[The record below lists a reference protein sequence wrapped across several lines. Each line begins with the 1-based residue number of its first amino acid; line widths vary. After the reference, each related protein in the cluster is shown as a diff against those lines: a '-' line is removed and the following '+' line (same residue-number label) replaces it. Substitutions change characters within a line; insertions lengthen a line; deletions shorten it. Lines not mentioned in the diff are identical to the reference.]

1 MSAGPLTL
9 PRNVGEATMAAT
21 ALPAQPR
28 LLLPPRHE
36 PRGVGSG
43 PAAANR
49 PPVTRS
55 VLSPVTDGPWP
66 VPAPVV
72 EPVPVALP
80 DPTRLCGS
88 LVLAAVEALAGT
100 RPLVQLVRWVTPQVL
115 EALTAAVSPPAPRP
129 GRTGRPETSAAAR
142 GPARDRPAGGR
153 ATVRRTH
160 LTRVSPTA
168 AEARVVLHDGQRV
181 RAAAVRLEV
190 HRGHWRATVL
200 QIG

>member
-1 MSAGPLTL
+1 MTAATL
-9 PRNVGEATMAAT
+9 ILNRTPGDTTMA
-21 ALPAQPR
+21 PAAVPAGPR
-28 LLLPPRHE
+28 LLLPPAHE
-36 PRGVGSG
+36 PRGVGAE
-43 PAAANR
+43 PAAAILA
-49 PPVTRS
+49 PAARS

-66 VPAPVV
+66 VAAPAA
-72 EPVPVALP
+72 EAVPTPLP

-100 RPLVQLVRWVTPQVL
+100 RPLVQLVRWVTPPVL
-115 EALTAAVSPPAPRP
+115 EALTAAAQRAPTLPGRPARP
-129 GRTGRPETSAAAR
+129 GARPGTPGAAR
-142 GPARDRPAGGR
+142 APQPGR

-168 AEARVVLHDGQRV
+168 AEASVVLHDGQRV